1 MSESKTLMQS
11 TEIKNSRGIKKKKKK
26 RYVLPQPLL
35 ALFFLLVPSFSSFP
49 HSDVLLPARQENT
62 MTLIKTPLVQ

>member
-1 MSESKTLMQS
+1 MSESKTLIQS
-11 TEIKNSRGIKKKKKK
+11 TEIKNSKGIKKKK
-26 RYVLPQPLL
+26 RSVLPQPLL

>member
-1 MSESKTLMQS
+1 MSESKTLIQS
-11 TEIKNSRGIKKKKKK
+11 TEIKNSKGIKKKKK
-26 RYVLPQPLL
+26 RSVLPQPLL